1 MIKNGKRGVHGTSA
15 PSATQSHGGPGGITT
30 ALTELPQE
38 STEQPDASPGK
49 TWNVAG
55 YLHPV
60 TGIQRAATRLVQCSG
75 LNRSLVC
82 ACVFIMSRGIFHS
95 RIN

>member
-1 MIKNGKRGVHGTSA
+1 MIKTGKRRVHCTSA
-15 PSATQSHGGPGGITT
+15 PSATESHGGPGGIST

-49 TWNVAG
+49 MWNVAG
-55 YLHPV
+55 YLHPM
-60 TGIQRAATRLVQCSG
+60 TGIQRGAVRLGQCLG
-75 LNRSLVC
+75 LNRSLIR
-82 ACVFIMSRGIFHS
+82 ACVFIMCSGIFHV

>member
-1 MIKNGKRGVHGTSA
+1 MHCASA
-15 PSATQSHGGPGGITT
+15 PSATPSHAGPGGIS
-30 ALTELPQE
+30 AVLTELPQE

-60 TGIQRAATRLVQCSG
+60 TGIQRGATRLSRARQKPDMCMDFYYVQWD
-75 LNRSLVC
+75 V
-82 ACVFIMSRGIFHS
+82 
-95 RIN
+95 

>member
-1 MIKNGKRGVHGTSA
+1 MHCASA
-15 PSATQSHGGPGGITT
+15 PSATPSHGGPGGIAA

-55 YLHPV
+55 SLHPV
-60 TGIQRAATRLVQCSG
+60 AGIQRGATAL
-75 LNRSLVC
+75 L
-82 ACVFIMSRGIFHS
+82 
-95 RIN
+95 